1 MSLHGGR
8 RFGNRR
14 GMHRDLLDGLGRLR
28 LQRQATRP
36 VPLGGLEGLEVLED
50 FEGAEVEAVGGIDA
64 ALNAVKGI
72 EGAVIGLAE
81 GGIVLDGFVNVLAVG
96 EGLVQAFDAVVPE
109 VGFDAAEAA
118 LGPLGG
124 DESIDER
131 ALIGVGGVEAEEE
144 CRGEGFECGGVFV
157 FDDVGTGVDPGLECV
172 ER

>member
-1 MSLHGGR
+1 
-8 RFGNRR
+8 
-14 GMHRDLLDGLGRLR
+14 
-28 LQRQATRP
+28 
-36 VPLGGLEGLEVLED
+36 LEGLEGLED

-72 EGAVIGLAE
+72 EGAVVGLAE
-81 GGIVLDGFVNVLAVG
+81 RGIVLDGFVNVLAVG

-124 DESIDER
+124 DEGIDER
-131 ALIGVGGVEAEEE
+131 ELGSASGMVLAVE

-157 FDDVGTGVDPGLECV
+157 ADDFGMGVDAGFQGV
-172 ER
+172 ERGGGFAFGGGGAGGFLGIEAIGVELGLG